1 MSKDILISSR
11 RVRRKRLILKAVFLL
26 FGFLIFMAG
35 IVALFYIPK
44 FRINEISV
52 QGIEALD
59 VKQFKG
65 EVANLLSGKLYRI
78 IPYNNIFIIPAEKIT
93 TELLQKFPLLKTIT
107 VIRDFSQKLS
117 IEIKERKPEA
127 IWCHGGF
134 STDSNLETSTSTLAT
149 SALRSFSEGGCAF
162 VDEEGFIF
170 GPAPLFS
177 GTIFLKFFDE
187 RGQSTSTGVI
197 LGEPAGIG
205 KEMIPDAE
213 FQKLRSFKDLLVKN
227 DINVAKII
235 LKDEGIYEVYSKEG
249 WYILLNAKNEP
260 NPSFNNLKLVL
271 DTQIKEKR
279 PKLEYIDFRFGKKV
293 FFKFK

>member
-1 MSKDILISSR
+1 MPVDILISSR
-11 RVRRKRLILKAVFLL
+11 RARRKRLILKAVFFLL
-26 FGFLIFMAG
+26 SFLIFTAG
-35 IVALFYIPK
+35 IAALFYIPK

-59 VKQFKG
+59 EKQFKG
-65 EVANLLSGKLYRI
+65 EVANLLNGKLYRI
-78 IPYNNIFIIPAEKIT
+78 IPYNNIFIIPAAKIT
-93 TELLQKFPLLKTIT
+93 AELSQTFPILKTIT

-117 IEIKERKPEA
+117 IEIEERKPEA
-127 IWCHGGF
+127 LWCLSF
-134 STDSNLETSTSTLAT
+134 TNDLIATSTAPT
-149 SALRSFSEGGCAF
+149 SDSCAF
-162 VDEEGFIF
+162 VDEKGFIF

-177 GTIFLKFFDE
+177 GTIFLKFFEE
-187 RGQSTSTGVI
+187 RGHSTSTGVI
-197 LGEPAGIG
+197 LNDLAGIG
-205 KEMIPDAE
+205 KEMISDAE
-213 FQKLRSFKDLLVKN
+213 FQKLRAFKDLLVKN

-279 PKLEYIDFRFGKKV
+279 PKLEYIDLRFGKKV
-293 FFKFK
+293 FYKLK